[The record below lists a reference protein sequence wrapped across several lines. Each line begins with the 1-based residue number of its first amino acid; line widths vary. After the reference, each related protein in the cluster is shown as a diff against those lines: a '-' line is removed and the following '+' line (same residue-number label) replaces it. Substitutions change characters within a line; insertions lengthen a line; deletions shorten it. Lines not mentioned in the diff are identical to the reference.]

1 MRAVNRRL
9 IQLDFLAP
17 LPVDLNAHDD
27 VIVHAVIQIISDKAM
42 AFAVMIKAWTIR
54 LHRRVDLFQ
63 RHCFAQRSD
72 DRIAEADAL
81 TVVYDDRMGSVVFN
95 GRIEQCFG
103 PPSITW
109 IAPNTPSWYSRT
121 HSFHTPFSNSDQAV
135 ITRSLN
141 VWQAWPQR

>member
-95 GRIEQCFG
+95 GRIEQCF
-103 PPSITW
+103 
-109 IAPNTPSWYSRT
+109 ALVDHLDRAE
-121 HSFHTPFSNSDQAV
+121 HTVLVFADAQLPHAILKFRPGGDHAV
-135 ITRSLN
+135 VERM
-141 VWQAWPQR
+141 QAWPQR